1 MKQRIQTLY
10 QNLGNM
16 DHKTKIELVLAL
28 TVGVVCGLFVLFLPV
43 LWYEMNADNLL
54 MGVMTNILLSP

>member
-1 MKQRIQTLY
+1 
-10 QNLGNM
+10 M